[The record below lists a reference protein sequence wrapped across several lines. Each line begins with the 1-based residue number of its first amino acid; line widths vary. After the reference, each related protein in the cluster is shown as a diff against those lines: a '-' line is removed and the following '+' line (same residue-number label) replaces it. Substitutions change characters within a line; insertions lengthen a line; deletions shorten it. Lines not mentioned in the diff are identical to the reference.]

1 MLSCKEVLARH
12 SEYIDGEMP
21 APDSEKWRAHLAACA
36 VCARYDRVLR
46 KGVSLL
52 ATKPEI
58 EPEPEFMLHLRYR
71 LADEAHRME
80 TQLAKQHVAAAASV
94 MAVLALLA
102 WLPMMIST
110 GNPVD
115 STAAAG
121 AAETGTASSEIAW
134 HGSYAVHSEPSH
146 VTLAAPAAAL
156 EPVYSVVS
164 LIDPG
169 YSPLIIE
176 SPTSPPSYTR

>member
-1 MLSCKEVLARH
+1 MLSCKEVLDRH
-12 SEYIDGEMP
+12 SEYIDGEMA
-21 APDSEKWRAHLAACA
+21 APDSEKWRAHLATCT

-52 ATKPEI
+52 AAKPEL

-80 TQLAKQHVAAAASV
+80 MQPVSNHMSAAVSV
-94 MAVLALLA
+94 MAVLALIA
-102 WLPMMIST
+102 WLPMVISMNDP
-110 GNPVD
+110 GSDVRVNAV
-115 STAAAG
+115 
-121 AAETGTASSEIAW
+121 ETGSESSEIAW
-134 HGSYAVHSEPSH
+134 HGSIAMHDDPSH

-156 EPVYSVVS
+156 EPTYSVVS
-164 LIDPG
+164 LVDHS

-176 SPTSPPSYTR
+176 SPISPPSYSR

>member
-1 MLSCKEVLARH
+1 MLSCNEVLARH
-12 SEYIDGEMP
+12 SEYIDGEM
-21 APDSEKWRAHLAACA
+21 APPDTEKWRTHLKDCA
-36 VCARYDRVLR
+36 MCARYDRVLR

-52 ATKPEI
+52 AAKPEL
-58 EPEPEFMLHLRYR
+58 EPEPEFMMHLRYR

-80 TQLAKQHVAAAASV
+80 VQPIQQQAGAVVSV

-102 WLPMMIST
+102 WIPIMSAGT
-110 GNPVD
+110 R
-115 STAAAG
+115 TASAVRVNAV
-121 AAETGTASSEIAW
+121 ETGSESSEIAW
-134 HGSYAVHSEPSH
+134 HGTYAMHSEPSH

-156 EPVYSVVS
+156 KPIYSVVS

-176 SPTSPPSYTR
+176 SPTSPPSYAR